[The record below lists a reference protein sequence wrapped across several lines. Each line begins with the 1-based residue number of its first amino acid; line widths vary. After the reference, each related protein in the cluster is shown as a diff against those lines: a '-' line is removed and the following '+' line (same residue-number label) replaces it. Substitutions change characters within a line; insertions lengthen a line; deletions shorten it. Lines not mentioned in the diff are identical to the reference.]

1 VPQTPQLWGTG
12 TGLLVWLASVA
23 LIVGLPLFFGI
34 AYLIFRVVQT
44 GHMPDPAT
52 LTQDKAFI
60 LVSIGSTFPAHILTI
75 LICWLV
81 VTGAG
86 KRPFLQTL
94 GWGWHPQFKLVHAV
108 GLAFLMMGVAIASE
122 KLLPHRE
129 TDLEQMLK
137 LGYSIRVMVA
147 LLAVLTAP
155 LVEEMVYRGVLY
167 MGVERDWGKWAGVA
181 AATFLFALVH
191 VPQYRQS
198 IAAITA
204 ILSLSL
210 ALTLVRAWTGK
221 LLPCVVTHLVYN
233 GVQAAALLF
242 ASGDTNNNQ
251 QTQAALVVILQSLG
265 LN

>member
-1 VPQTPQLWGTG
+1 MSSITTYCPTCGAALDADSGLECPRCSAGAAPAAQTPQLWGTG

-94 GWGWHPQFKLVHAV
+94 GWGWHPQFKWVHAV
-108 GLAFLMMGVAIASE
+108 GLAFLMMGVAIAAE
-122 KLLPHRE
+122 
-129 TDLEQMLK
+129 
-137 LGYSIRVMVA
+137 
-147 LLAVLTAP
+147 
-155 LVEEMVYRGVLY
+155 
-167 MGVERDWGKWAGVA
+167 
-181 AATFLFALVH
+181 
-191 VPQYRQS
+191 
-198 IAAITA
+198 
-204 ILSLSL
+204 
-210 ALTLVRAWTGK
+210 
-221 LLPCVVTHLVYN
+221 
-233 GVQAAALLF
+233 
-242 ASGDTNNNQ
+242 
-251 QTQAALVVILQSLG
+251 
-265 LN
+265 